1 MKMSFSSSLLLFYL
15 QTYCSLPL
23 SQLQHIRYSI
33 LNFFQDDKVKVSIFQ
48 QEGNQRLDG
57 SFVYN
62 AVTKLEKG
70 IIYFCIIELI
80 ISLSLCVLL
89 AKLEQRTFQEYLHLE
104 KLKYLTPRAKWWWNL
119 NFSRVLHMS
128 MQITKEV
135 LEYTKQ
141 ETEEQG

>member
-80 ISLSLCVLL
+80 IMYVCVLL
-89 AKLEQRTFQEYLHLE
+89 AKLEHRTFQEYLHLE
-104 KLKYLTPRAKWWWNL
+104 KLKYLTPRAK
-119 NFSRVLHMS
+119 
-128 MQITKEV
+128 
-135 LEYTKQ
+135 
-141 ETEEQG
+141 